1 MSKTL
6 ANALL
11 LVLLSTSSF
20 AQSLT
25 SLAGGVADPTGAAVP
40 DTSILVTNADNNQQR
55 ETKSDEGVLKTV

>member
-1 MSKTL
+1 MPKTL

-25 SLAGGVADPTGAAVP
+25 SLAGGVADPTGA
-40 DTSILVTNADNNQQR
+40 
-55 ETKSDEGVLKTV
+55 